1 MNLPQFLNL
10 LDTYGTNL
18 QAWPD
23 AAAAQQ
29 FLDRTPAARQALN
42 AAKNI
47 EQSLRNDVTVAPAEL
62 SARILQSLPA
72 QDMAAR
78 SLWQELLLVLPKQ
91 QRWLRVASAL
101 APLLFGF
108 LFGYSSDFVSQ
119 EADDGYYLWVYAD
132 NLEATL
138 GEFSSNSDFAEEE
151 DPQ

>member
-1 MNLPQFLNL
+1 MNLSQFLNL
-10 LDTYGTNL
+10 LDTYGSNL
-18 QAWPD
+18 QSWPE

-29 FLDRTPAARQALN
+29 FLDRTPAAQHALN

-47 EQSLRNDVTVAPAEL
+47 EQCLRHDVTLAPAEL

-72 QDMAAR
+72 QDVGAR
-78 SLWQELLLVLPKQ
+78 SLWQQLLLQFPKQ

-108 LFGYSSDFVSQ
+108 LLGYNSDFASP

-138 GEFSSNSDFAEEE
+138 GEFSSNSDFAEEQ
-151 DPQ
+151 DPS